1 MKLVDTCVWIEAL
14 ADTSTGRAY
23 RPLLAVPQNLLVST
37 LVIYE
42 LRKWLART
50 LAPDAADQ
58 VMVVLLSVK
67 VVAPDA
73 SIALHAA
80 ELSSVHQLHALDA
93 LIYAT
98 ALGANAEI
106 VTCDAHSK
114 GLPQVE
120 YFARLKQATAA
131 KQ

>member
-14 ADTSTGRAY
+14 ADTPTGRAY
-23 RPLLAVPQNLLVST
+23 QPLLAVPQNLLVST

-42 LRKWLART
+42 LRKWLVRT
-50 LAPDAADQ
+50 LAPEAADQ
-58 VMVVLLSVK
+58 VMVVLLTAK
-67 VVAPDA
+67 VVAPDE

-80 ELSSVHQLHALDA
+80 ELSLTHQLHALDA

-98 ALGANAEI
+98 ALSENAEL
-106 VTCDAHSK
+106 VTCDVHFK

-120 YFARLKQATAA
+120 YVAKLK
-131 KQ
+131 

>member
-14 ADTSTGRAY
+14 ADTPTGRAY
-23 RPLLAVPQNLLVST
+23 QPLLAAPQNLLVST

-58 VMVVLLSVK
+58 VMVVLLTAK
-67 VVAPDA
+67 VVVPDE

-80 ELSSVHQLHALDA
+80 ELSLTHQLHALDA

-98 ALGANAEI
+98 ALNENAEL
-106 VTCDAHSK
+106 VTCDAHFK
-114 GLPQVE
+114 GLPQVD
-120 YFARLKQATAA
+120 YVAKLK
-131 KQ
+131 

>member
-14 ADTSTGRAY
+14 ADTPTGRAY
-23 RPLLAVPQNLLVST
+23 QPLLAVPQNLLVST

-50 LAPDAADQ
+50 LAPEAADQ
-58 VMVVLLSVK
+58 VMVVLLTAK
-67 VVAPDA
+67 VVAPDE

-80 ELSSVHQLHALDA
+80 ELSLTHQLHAMDA

-98 ALGANAEI
+98 ALSENAEL
-106 VTCDAHSK
+106 VTCDAHFK
-114 GLPQVE
+114 GLPQVD
-120 YFARLKQATAA
+120 YVAKLK
-131 KQ
+131 